1 MKKCIYLTFSETFLV
16 FLVPLLVFLGVKFGF
31 RKSCLCKRNDKY
43 EVCPCFC
50 FSAIAARFLNEESEK
65 LFPSRSTP
73 ILSLPLILPQVDSK
87 LVQAL
92 HSFVSHTAIFLS
104 CKKRNHLQARASKVS
119 SKNDWEKEKRAKVI
133 IIWGLAEL

>member
-1 MKKCIYLTFSETFLV
+1 MFPQALLRLFMYFPNYENGTKSHHAFET
-16 FLVPLLVFLGVKFGF
+16 
-31 RKSCLCKRNDKY
+31 
-43 EVCPCFC
+43 PCFC
-50 FSAIAARFLNEESEK
+50 FSAIAARFVNEESE
-65 LFPSRSTP
+65 LFFNPSRSTP
-73 ILSLPLILPQVDSK
+73 ISSLPLILPQVDSK

-133 IIWGLAEL
+133 IIWGQAEL

>member
-1 MKKCIYLTFSETFLV
+1 MIIMVSDVWTWHHDRTWHDM
-16 FLVPLLVFLGVKFGF
+16 
-31 RKSCLCKRNDKY
+31 NMM
-43 EVCPCFC
+43 
-50 FSAIAARFLNEESEK
+50 LNMS
-65 LFPSRSTP
+65 FTVTSSRSTP
-73 ILSLPLILPQVDSK
+73 ISSLPLILPQVDSK

-133 IIWGLAEL
+133 IIWGQAEL

>member
-1 MKKCIYLTFSETFLV
+1 MHIFDFFRDIFSF
-16 FLVPLLVFLGVKFGF
+16 FGAFSRFFFGVKFGF
-31 RKSCLCKRNDKY
+31 RISCLCKRNDKY

-50 FSAIAARFLNEESEK
+50 FSAIAARFVNEESEK

-73 ILSLPLILPQVDSK
+73 ISSLPLILPQVDSK
-87 LVQAL
+87 LVQAI

-104 CKKRNHLQARASKVS
+104 CKKRNHLQVRASKVS

-133 IIWGLAEL
+133 IIWGQAEL